1 MTGPEMVRA
10 NLPIAASLFSRGS
23 CFRQHPPHLSN
34 SYQSR
39 STVLKA
45 GSFGPPFF
53 LFRLLARAQA
63 IADDGLREIEGSF
76 S

>member
-1 MTGPEMVRA
+1 MSFTPCFAMQA
-10 NLPIAASLFSRGS
+10 PHLFS
-23 CFRQHPPHLSN
+23 

-45 GSFGPPFF
+45 ESFGPPFF
-53 LFRLLARAQA
+53 LFRLLARAKA

-76 S
+76 L